1 MTEPFCLVDPEKLRN
16 PFPDYEFF
24 RREKPVYFYEPM
36 NAWFVFR
43 YADVDKLFHDE
54 RLSNNRMS
62 GYVPGAL
69 PNYRETVEWL
79 FSNYFRHWLL
89 SLDGEAH
96 RKLRRQL
103 QPHFSERAVAAWVS
117 TIEETTRG
125 LLDRVGERGHMDF
138 SLEFAYELPVLVISS
153 ILGVPPGER
162 RRIIQWS
169 DHLANYFNVIP
180 ATEQT
185 SSEMVDSTRE
195 MIDYL
200 ENLLRERRSQPQN
213 DLFSHMASSELEDA
227 VIVANAMVLL
237 VAGHETTRNLMGSCL
252 SLLLRNPE
260 QLERLRE
267 DMSLLPRA
275 IEETLRMEPA
285 NPIMARL
292 IAEDFEFQG
301 AALKQGQLL
310 FLCIGSA
317 NRDPAFVDDPE
328 RFDITRKPAK
338 HLGFGSGPH
347 FCIGSILA
355 KREATIALR
364 ELLTRFPDL
373 RANGPEEWTTQAGMR
388 GPLKLPISLSK

>member
-1 MTEPFCLVDPEKLRN
+1 MEPFCLVDPEKLRN
-16 PFPDYEFF
+16 PFPDYEYY
-24 RREKPVYFYEPM
+24 RREKPVFFYEPM

-54 RLSNNRMS
+54 RLSNNRMT
-62 GYVPGAL
+62 GYVPSAL
-69 PNYRETVEWL
+69 PAYREALEWL

-96 RKLRRQL
+96 RRLRRQL
-103 QPHFSERAVAAWVS
+103 QPHFSERAVAAWVPV
-117 TIEETTRG
+117 IEQTTHQ
-125 LLDRVGERGHMDF
+125 LLDRVAGQGHMDF
-138 SLEFAYELPVLVISS
+138 SLDFAYELPVLVISS
-153 ILGVPPGER
+153 ILGVPAGEQ
-162 RRIIQWS
+162 RRIIKWS

-185 SSEMVDSTRE
+185 SSEMVESTRE

-200 ENLLRERRSQPQN
+200 ENLLQQRRKEPRE
-213 DLFSHMASSELEDA
+213 DLFSAMAANDLEDA

-252 SLLLRNPE
+252 SLLLRNPD
-260 QLERLRE
+260 QLERLRG
-267 DMSLLPRA
+267 DMTLLPRA
-275 IEETLRMEPA
+275 VEETLRMEPA

-292 IAEDFEFQG
+292 IAEDFEYQG
-301 AALKQGQLL
+301 AALQKGQLL
-310 FLCIGSA
+310 FLGIGSA
-317 NRDPAFVDDPE
+317 NRDPEFVADPE
-328 RFDITRKPAK
+328 RFDIGRKPGK

-364 ELLTRFPDL
+364 ELLTRFPNL
-373 RANGPEEWTTQAGMR
+373 RSNGPEEWTTQAGMR
-388 GPLKLPISLSK
+388 GPLRLPVALQ

>member
-1 MTEPFCLVDPEKLRN
+1 MEPFCLVDPEKLRN
-16 PFPDYEFF
+16 PFPDYEYY
-24 RREKPVYFYEPM
+24 RREKPVFFYEPM

-54 RLSNNRMS
+54 RLSNNRMT

-69 PNYRETVEWL
+69 PAYREAVEWL

-96 RKLRRQL
+96 RRLRRQL
-103 QPHFSERAVAAWVS
+103 QPHFSERAVAAWVPV
-117 TIEETTRG
+117 IERTTHQ
-125 LLDRVGERGHMDF
+125 LLDRVAGQGQMDF
-138 SLEFAYELPVLVISS
+138 SLDFAYELPVLVISS
-153 ILGVPPGER
+153 ILGVPAEEQ

-180 ATEQT
+180 PTEQT
-185 SSEMVDSTRE
+185 SSEMVESTRE

-200 ENLLRERRSQPQN
+200 ENLLQQRREEPRE
-213 DLFSHMASSELEDA
+213 DLFSAMAANELEDA

-252 SLLLRNPE
+252 SLLLRNPD
-260 QLERLRE
+260 QLERLRG

-275 IEETLRMEPA
+275 VEETLRMEPA

-292 IAEDFEFQG
+292 IAEDFEYQG
-301 AALKQGQLL
+301 ASLKKGQLL
-310 FLCIGSA
+310 FLGIGSA
-317 NRDPAFVDDPE
+317 NRDPEFVEDPE
-328 RFDITRKPAK
+328 RFDIGRKPGK

-364 ELLTRFPDL
+364 ELLTRFPNL
-373 RANGPEEWTTQAGMR
+373 RSNGAEEWTTQAGMR
-388 GPLKLPISLSK
+388 GPLKLPVAFGPQ